1 MATKSTKS
9 STPRKG
15 QQMANHGS
23 SRYAKGCRCAEC
35 TEAHRLR
42 AVDYRTRKEESEP
55 LPAQTAP
62 GQVETAVE
70 AEIGGL
76 AVSRPSLAAI
86 AVAMARILD
95 NPRAK
100 STQPQAAKVLVSVLD
115 TLHKGS
121 AQGRRGSLALVKSMT
136 TSSPSA

>member
-1 MATKSTKS
+1 
-9 STPRKG
+9 
-15 QQMANHGS
+15 MANHGTP
-23 SRYAKGCRCAEC
+23 SRYSQGCRCADC

-55 LPAQTAP
+55 EPTSP
-62 GQVETAVE
+62 GQVEKAVE

-86 AVAMARILD
+86 ALAMARILD

-100 STQPQAAKVLVSVLD
+100 STQPPAAKVLVSVLD

-121 AQGRRGSLALVKSMT
+121 AQGRRGNLALVREMT
-136 TSSPSA
+136 TKDGA